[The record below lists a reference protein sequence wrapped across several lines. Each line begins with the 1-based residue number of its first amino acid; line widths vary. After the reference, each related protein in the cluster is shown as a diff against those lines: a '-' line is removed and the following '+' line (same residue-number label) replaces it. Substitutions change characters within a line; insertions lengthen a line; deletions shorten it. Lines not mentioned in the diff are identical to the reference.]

1 MPLEPKNLI
10 AVTIADAL
18 GFSAMADAYFLA
30 DTTLTVGA
38 ILNVVGVWLGRLQ
51 DCCGGRI
58 VDAQV
63 RLDVD
68 VSPWADKSIE
78 NSASTSSALVLNFPN
93 DSDTLPWDFV
103 VPAVS
108 TTVLVGG
115 GPDNTEGATIDL
127 LADMMENLGPTLA
140 GFTFASN
147 RGGTLVPEASG
158 FLSTRKRGILESRKT
173 LQVIGS

>member
-1 MPLEPKNLI
+1 MPIEPKNLI
-10 AVTIADAL
+10 NVRVADAL
-18 GFSAMADAYFLA
+18 GFTANADAYFLA
-30 DTTLTVGA
+30 DTALSVGD

-51 DCCGGRI
+51 DCSAGRV

-63 RLDVD
+63 RLEVD
-68 VSPWADKSIE
+68 VSAFAEKVIE
-78 NSASTSSALVLNFPN
+78 SYASTSSALVLNFPN

-108 TTVLVGG
+108 TTVLTDG
-115 GPDNTEGATIDL
+115 GPDVSEGATIDL

-147 RGGTLVPEASG
+147 RGGALVPEASG
-158 FLSTRKRGILESRKT
+158 FLSTRKRGILASRKT
-173 LQVIGS
+173 IRVIT

>member
-1 MPLEPKNLI
+1 MPIEPQNV
-10 AVTIADAL
+10 VTVRVADAL
-18 GFSAMADAYFLA
+18 GFTAITDSYFLA
-30 DTTLTVGA
+30 DTTLSVGD

-51 DCCGGRI
+51 DCSGGRI
-58 VDAQV
+58 VSAQV
-63 RLDVD
+63 SLDVD
-68 VSPWADKSIE
+68 VSAFAEKTIE
-78 NSASTSSALVLNFPN
+78 PGTSTSSALVLNFPN

-108 TTVLVGG
+108 TTVLVDG

-147 RGGTLVPEASG
+147 RGGALVPEASG

>member
-1 MPLEPKNLI
+1 MPIEPKNII
-10 AVTIADAL
+10 AIEVADSL
-18 GFSAMADAYFLA
+18 GFTAKTNSFFLA
-30 DTTLTVGA
+30 DTSLSVGDF
-38 ILNVVGVWLGRLQ
+38 LVVAGVWLGRVQ

-58 VDAQV
+58 VEAEV
-63 RLDVD
+63 RFEVD
-68 VSPWADKSIE
+68 VSAFAEKSIE
-78 NSASTSSALVLNFPN
+78 PGASTSSALVLNFPN

-108 TTVLVGG
+108 TTVLVDG
-115 GPDNTEGATIDL
+115 GPDNMEGATIDL

-147 RGGTLVPEASG
+147 RGGALVPEASG